1 MILNE
6 RLGGMSRRLNVR
18 AQTNRYLIARRVRAH
33 VHVHVRAARARNTCH
48 VLATSGAHI
57 RGIHLYVRAST
68 RSIREPVN
76 FFLAFLLF
84 LFTLSVSLPLPVLRY
99 GFSRKK
105 RKERGR
111 EKRATFINVLFVH
124 LD

>member
-48 VLATSGAHI
+48 VLATSGAHT

-84 LFTLSVSLPLPVLRY
+84 LFTLSVSLPLPIRV
-99 GFSRKK
+99 FAKEAK
-105 RKERGR
+105 RERTR
-111 EKRATFINVLFVH
+111 ETSNVY
-124 LD
+124 

>member
-48 VLATSGAHI
+48 VLATSGAHTGNTPI
-57 RGIHLYVRAST
+57 RTREHTLDPRA
-68 RSIREPVN
+68 
-76 FFLAFLLF
+76 
-84 LFTLSVSLPLPVLRY
+84 
-99 GFSRKK
+99 G
-105 RKERGR
+105 
-111 EKRATFINVLFVH
+111 
-124 LD
+124 